1 MIAWRTGDLLQGFDP
16 GSHSLA
22 APLVEELAGPGGLT
36 IFPELLKGF
45 LQKVGTDGLE
55 VVAEE
60 IAQSEVLV
68 GTEVLA
74 AAEQQPAGFPEDWGA
89 ALTFHAAGFLG
100 TDVVPC
106 LVHIGDDVEAVED
119 MQGFGAVFADELQ
132 IGFPHVGADE
142 YDLGNYVF
150 AHSGEESLE
159 GFDGSLFAY
168 PEKAGN
174 AQIDLV
180 DQGEVFVTFGVLDFV
195 DSDGVNLAEHPVLQA
210 PGDHVLNR
218 VEDLVPGSAKR
229 LGRFL
234 PGQPACPAGQK
245 QHVGFGESTFAIGPG
260 DLLDDDR
267 LAAAAIDAP
276 HGVKQ
281 KNQKS
286 PEGNKL
292 ETPFDELIVSGS
304 GLVAAR
310 TNRLGAFARTYGDF
324 DALVTGT
331 EAGLLVNE
339 SRKAVA
345 PI

>member
-1 MIAWRTGDLLQGFDP
+1 MG
-16 GSHSLA
+16 
-22 APLVEELAGPGGLT
+22 
-36 IFPELLKGF
+36 
-45 LQKVGTDGLE
+45 
-55 VVAEE
+55 VAEE
-60 IAQSEVLV
+60 
-68 GTEVLA
+68 
-74 AAEQQPAGFPEDWGA
+74 PAWGFLENWGA
-89 ALTFHAAGFLG
+89 AVALHAVGCLG
-100 TDVVPC
+100 TDVVEC

-119 MQGFGAVFADELQ
+119 MQGLGAVFADELQ

-142 YDLGNYVF
+142 YDFGNYVL

-159 GFDGSLFAY
+159 GFDGSLLAY

-180 DQGEVFVTFGVLDFV
+180 DEGEVFVTFGVLDFV
-195 DSDGVNLAEHPVLQA
+195 DSDGVNLAEHPVLQT

-234 PGQPACPAGQK
+234 PGQPARPAGQK
-245 QHVGFGESTFAIGPG
+245 EHVGFGETAFAIGPRNLF
-260 DLLDDDR
+260 DHDR

-286 PEGNKL
+286 PERNKL
-292 ETPFDELIVSGS
+292 ETPFGELIISGG
-304 GLVAAR
+304 GLMAAR
-310 TNRLGAFARTYGDF
+310 TKRLGALARTHGDF
-324 DALVTGT
+324 NALVIGT
-331 EAGLLVNE
+331 ETGLLINE

>member
-1 MIAWRTGDLLQGFDP
+1 
-16 GSHSLA
+16 
-22 APLVEELAGPGGLT
+22 
-36 IFPELLKGF
+36 LLKGF
-45 LQKVGTDGLE
+45 LQKVGTDGLK

-60 IAQSEVLV
+60 IAQPEMLV
-68 GTEVLA
+68 GAEVLA
-74 AAEQQPAGFPEDWGA
+74 TTEQQPAGFPEERGA
-89 ALTFHAAGFLG
+89 ALTSHAAGFLG
-100 TDVVPC
+100 TDIVQG

-119 MQGFGAVFADELQ
+119 MQRLGAVLADELQ
-132 IGFPHVGADE
+132 IGFPHVRTDE
-142 YDLGNYVF
+142 YDFGNYVL

-159 GFDGSLFAY
+159 GFDGSFFAY
-168 PEKAGN
+168 PEKAGD

-180 DQGEVFVTFGVLDFV
+180 DQGEVFVPFGLLDFI

-210 PGDHVLNR
+210 PSDHVLYR
-218 VEDLVPGSAKR
+218 IEDLVPGSAKR

-234 PGQPACPAGQK
+234 PGQPARPAGQK
-245 QHVGFGESTFAIGPG
+245 KHVGFGERTFAIGPG

-286 PEGNKL
+286 PERNKL
-292 ETPFDELIVSGS
+292 ETPLDELIVSGG

-310 TNRLGAFARTYGDF
+310 TNRFGTLARTHGDF
-324 DALVTGT
+324 NALVIGT
-331 EAGLLVNE
+331 EVGLLVNE